1 MEAKLGAMNLAAT
14 ATSNNAQP
22 DLQALSRE
30 GTDAFR
36 LTLTDA
42 MSIEC
47 LEIVRRVPDKRIVC
61 RGIWNNQSVYA
72 KLFIGNQ
79 AQRYATRDLRGVRAL
94 TEAGI
99 ATPRLLHAG
108 LIAGQPAES
117 GNIGEALIFATV
129 ADSVNAEQAWDSL
142 FDQGKRRLLA
152 QSLVREVA
160 HHHQAGLIQHDL
172 YLKNFLLQGEKIY
185 TLDGDSIRPM
195 PKLLG
200 RKAALKN
207 LAILLSKFDVSDEA
221 IWVEEL
227 LALYAQVRGW
237 QVAPGS
243 NIMHILASAC
253 RHKMAKDYA
262 EKKVFRQCSDVEVEK
277 TTYFFQAIS
286 RNFASEALRQELKN
300 PDDLLEDKQ
309 KYRLKSGNTCT
320 VSMTEVDGREI
331 VVKRYNIKN
340 FWHGLSRALRPT
352 RASLSWDNAH
362 RLIIHRVATATP
374 VALLERRYGPI
385 RRQAYFLAEYINA
398 PDAVEFFANV
408 SVDSVQKS
416 MVADNIAH
424 IFYKLYLLKIEH
436 GDCKA
441 TNIKIVGDKPLL
453 LDLDSMREH
462 RCDWFFSIR
471 HVRDLRRFMCNWQ
484 QDKAIQRILV
494 QAFRAVYKDTGLLDR
509 AGYKN

>member
-1 MEAKLGAMNLAAT
+1 MNLAAT

-30 GTDAFR
+30 GTDTFR

-42 MSIEC
+42 MPFDC

-79 AQRYATRDLRGVRAL
+79 AQRYATRDLRGVLAL
-94 TEAGI
+94 TETGI

-108 LIAGQPAES
+108 LIAGQPVES

-129 ADSVNAEQAWDSL
+129 ADCVNAEQAWNSL
-142 FDQGKRRLLA
+142 FDHGKRHLLA

-185 TLDGDSIRPM
+185 TLDGDSIRLM

-207 LAILLSKFDVSDEA
+207 LAILLSKFDVSDET
-221 IWVEEL
+221 IWFEEL

-237 QVAPGS
+237 QTAPDG
-243 NIMHILASAC
+243 NIMHILVSAC

-277 TTYFFQAIS
+277 TTYFFQAVS
-286 RNFASEALRQELKN
+286 RNFASEALRQELKI

-352 RASLSWDNAH
+352 RAARSWGNAH
-362 RLIIHRVATATP
+362 RLMIYRVATAAP

-385 RRQAYFLAEYINA
+385 RRQAYFLAEYIDA
-398 PDAVEFFANV
+398 SDAVEFFADV
-408 SVDSVQKS
+408 SVDSVHKS
-416 MVADNIAH
+416 VVADNIAH

-441 TNIKIVGDKPLL
+441 TNIKIVDGKPVLI
-453 LDLDSMREH
+453 DLDSMREYH
-462 RCDWFFSIR
+462 CNWWYSRC
-471 HVRDLRRFMCNWQ
+471 HVRDLRRFMRNWQ
-484 QDKAIQRILV
+484 HDIAARNILV
-494 QAFRAVYKDTGLLDR
+494 AAFRAVYSDTSLLDK
-509 AGYKN
+509 AGIVIL

>member
-1 MEAKLGAMNLAAT
+1 MNSAA
-14 ATSNNAQP
+14 SNTVTNNTVQA
-22 DLQALSRE
+22 DLQALSRQ
-30 GTDAFR
+30 GTGAFR
-36 LTLTDA
+36 VSLADA
-42 MSIEC
+42 PFIEC

-72 KLFIGNQ
+72 KLFIGDQ
-79 AQRYATRDLRGVRAL
+79 AQRYAARDLRGVRAL

-99 ATPRLLHAG
+99 ATPSLLHAG
-108 LIAGQPAES
+108 AIAGRSAEL
-117 GNIGEALIFATV
+117 GNIGEVLIFATV

-172 YLKNFLLQGEKIY
+172 YLKNFLLQGKKIY
-185 TLDGDSIRPM
+185 TLDGDSIRLM

-221 IWVEEL
+221 ICFDEL

-237 QVAPGS
+237 QTAPDS
-243 NIMHILASAC
+243 NMMHALALAHQ
-253 RHKMAKDYA
+253 HKVAKDYA
-262 EKKVFRQCSDVEVEK
+262 EKKVFRQCSDVQVEK
-277 TTYFFQAIS
+277 TTDFFQAIS
-286 RNFASEALRQELKN
+286 HNFASEALRQALKN
-300 PDDLLEDKQ
+300 PDALLEDKQ

-320 VSMTEVDGREI
+320 VSTTEVDGREI

-352 RASLSWDNAH
+352 RAAVSWANAH
-362 RLIIHRVATATP
+362 RLIIYRVAAAAP

-385 RRQAYFLAEYINA
+385 RRQAYFLAEYIDA
-398 PDAVEFFANV
+398 PDAVEFFADVTVN
-408 SVDSVQKS
+408 SVQKS
-416 MVADNIAH
+416 VVADNIARM
-424 IFYKLYLLKIEH
+424 FYKLYLLRIEH

-441 TNIKIVGDKPLL
+441 TNIKIAGDKPVL

-462 RCDWFFSIR
+462 RCDWFFSMR
-471 HVRDLRRFMCNWQ
+471 HMRDLRRFMRNWQ
-484 QDKAIQRILV
+484 QDRTIQRLLV